1 MSVKKQPNGS
11 YRAFVNRVIDG
22 KRRPM
27 TKCFATEKEAKK
39 WEGRMRND
47 DSTLNRSLSFRDLT
61 IEYVDSKRGSVE
73 ESTLSA
79 LQYKFE
85 HFMAGI
91 LDKKVSMITPP
102 VLNKWRNEI
111 VETSYSIKYKNEIIK
126 LMCSIFHFAAAVYYI
141 KDPALNLKSVK
152 TVFEGDEDLDEP
164 YQIISPQEFQRLYDE
179 LPEVTPTDKYIK
191 ALIMATWSTGM
202 RRGEVKA
209 IQWKNYSE
217 LCFEIRKASTGK
229 QKGDRSKLSNTKT
242 KTSRRRINVDAYC
255 DSELKRLLAFA
266 KDVYGYNENWFM
278 FGGMKPIAN
287 TVLQDHFFLGLVS
300 AGMVKLNCPSCKAT
314 TTVTARKRGKYR
326 EFNCP
331 QCGESVKATHPR
343 FHDLRHSHATLLL
356 DRGIPISA
364 VSSRLGHS
372 SITQTTK
379 TYLHASKSAVNA
391 LIEKLPDLHFGNN
404 SGNNKET
411 DIKKTLN

>member
-1 MSVKKQPNGS
+1 MSVKKLPNGS

-22 KRRPM
+22 KRKPM
-27 TKCFATEKEAKK
+27 TKCFPTEKEAKK

-47 DSTLNRSLSFRDLT
+47 DSTLTRSLTFRELAD
-61 IEYVDSKRGSVE
+61 EYLDSKRGSIE
-73 ESTLSA
+73 ESTLTA
-79 LQYKFE
+79 LEYKFN
-85 HFMAGI
+85 HFMTAI
-91 LDKKVSMITPP
+91 LDKKVSAINPP

-111 VETSYSIKYKNEIIK
+111 VESTYSIKYKNEIIK
-126 LMCSIFHFAAAVYYI
+126 LMCSVFHFAAVIYYI
-141 KDPALNLKSVK
+141 KDPSLNLKPVK
-152 TVFEGDEDLDEP
+152 AVFEGDEDLDVP
-164 YQIISPQEFQRLYDE
+164 YQIISPKEFQMLYDE
-179 LPEVTPTDKYIK
+179 LPESTPTEKYIK

-209 IQWKNYSE
+209 IQWKNYADR
-217 LCFEIRKASTGK
+217 CFEIRKASTGK

-242 KTSRRRINVDAYC
+242 RTSRRRINVDAYC
-255 DSELKRLLAFA
+255 DSELMRLLSFA

-278 FGGMKPIAN
+278 FGGLKPIPN

-300 AGMVKLNCPSCKAT
+300 AGMVKLNCSNCKAS
-314 TTVTARKRGKYR
+314 TVLSSKKRGRYR
-326 EFNCP
+326 NLKCP
-331 QCGESVKATHPR
+331 ECGEFVEATHPR

-356 DRGIPISA
+356 DKGIPISA

-379 TYLHASKSAVNA
+379 TYLHASKSAINA
-391 LIEKLPDLHFGNN
+391 LIEALPDLHFGNN
-404 SGNNKET
+404 QGNNSND